1 MMNTATA
8 DALHYSDGLLRDIL
22 STVRTIA
29 MVGASGDW
37 KRPSFFAMKYLQRRG
52 YRVIPVNPT
61 RSGEEILGE
70 VVYASLADVP
80 GQIDMVDVFRSSEA
94 ALGIAEEAVAV
105 MADKQIKVLWLQL
118 GIRND
123 AAAELAQ
130 GAGMQVIMDRC
141 PKIEFAR
148 LSGELS
154 WSGINTG
161 IITSK
166 VLKAPRA

>member
-1 MMNTATA
+1 MTQP
-8 DALHYSDGLLRDIL
+8 LHYPDETLRGIL
-22 STVRTIA
+22 SQVRTIA

-52 YRVIPVNPT
+52 YRVIPVNPG
-61 RSGEEILGE
+61 RAGSEILGE
-70 VVYASLADVP
+70 TVYAALADIP
-80 GQIDMVDVFRSSEA
+80 GDIDMVDVFRSSEA
-94 ALGIAEEAVAV
+94 ALGVAEDAAALAE
-105 MADKQIKVLWLQL
+105 DKQIKIFWLQL

-123 AAAELAQ
+123 AAAEIAQ
-130 GAGMQVIMDRC
+130 AVGITVIMDRC

-154 WSGINTG
+154 WAGINTK

-166 VLKAPRA
+166 ILRMPRA

>member
-1 MMNTATA
+1 MNTGVM
-8 DALHYSDGLLRDIL
+8 DDLNYSDTLLRPIL

-29 MVGASGDW
+29 LVGASGDW

-52 YRVIPVNPT
+52 YRVIPVNPG
-61 RSGEEILGE
+61 RAGSKILGE
-70 VVYASLADVP
+70 TVYASLADIP
-80 GQIDMVDVFRSSEA
+80 GEIDMVDVFRASEA
-94 ALGIAEEAVAV
+94 ALGVAEEAVALKEQK
-105 MADKQIKVLWLQL
+105 DIKVLWLQL

-123 AAAELAQ
+123 AAAKLAEA
-130 GAGMQVIMDRC
+130 AGIQVIMDRC

>member
-1 MMNTATA
+1 MSIPLPLRYTDAT
-8 DALHYSDGLLRDIL
+8 LRGIL
-22 STVRTIA
+22 SEIRVMA

-52 YRVIPVNPT
+52 YRVIPVNPGRAGT
-61 RSGEEILGE
+61 EILGE
-70 VVYASLADVP
+70 TVYASLAEIPVP
-80 GQIDMVDVFRSSEA
+80 IDMVDVFRSSEA
-94 ALGIAEEAVAV
+94 ALGVAEEAA
-105 MADKQIKVLWLQL
+105 ALAEEKQIKVLWLQL

-123 AAAELAQ
+123 AAAEIAQ
-130 GAGMQVIMDRC
+130 AAGIQVIMDRC

-154 WSGINTG
+154 WSGINTR

>member
-1 MMNTATA
+1 MP
-8 DALHYSDGLLRDIL
+8 LPLRYSDATLRGIL
-22 STVRTIA
+22 SEIRVMA

-52 YRVIPVNPT
+52 YRVIPINPGRAGT
-61 RSGEEILGE
+61 EILGE
-70 VVYASLADVP
+70 TVYASLADVP
-80 GQIDMVDVFRSSEA
+80 VPIDMVDVFRSSEA
-94 ALGIAEEAVAV
+94 ALGVAEEAVALV
-105 MADKQIKVLWLQL
+105 EEKQIKVLWLQL

-123 AAAELAQ
+123 AAAEIAQ
-130 GAGMQVIMDRC
+130 AAGIQVIMDRC

-154 WSGINTG
+154 WSGINTR

>member
-1 MMNTATA
+1 MNKP
-8 DALHYSDGLLRDIL
+8 LQYSDATLRGIL
-22 STVRTIA
+22 SQVRTIA

-52 YRVIPVNPT
+52 YRIIPVNPG
-61 RSGEEILGE
+61 RSGSEILGE
-70 VVYASLADVP
+70 TVYATLADIP
-80 GQIDMVDVFRSSEA
+80 GDIDMVDVFRSSEA
-94 ALGIAEEAVAV
+94 ALGVAEDAAALAE
-105 MADKQIKVLWLQL
+105 DKQIKIFWLQL

-123 AAAELAQ
+123 AAAEIAQ
-130 GAGMQVIMDRC
+130 AVGMTVIMDRC

-154 WSGINTG
+154 WSGINTK

-166 VLKAPRA
+166 FLRMPRV

>member
-1 MMNTATA
+1 MNTGVM
-8 DALHYSDGLLRDIL
+8 DDLNYSDTLLRHIL

-29 MVGASGDW
+29 LVGASGDW

-52 YRVIPVNPT
+52 YRVIPVNPG
-61 RSGEEILGE
+61 RAGSEILGE
-70 VVYASLADVP
+70 TVYASLADIP
-80 GQIDMVDVFRSSEA
+80 GEIDMVDVFRASEA
-94 ALGIAEEAVAV
+94 ALGVAEEAVALKEQK
-105 MADKQIKVLWLQL
+105 DIKVLWLQL

-123 AAAELAQ
+123 AAAELAEA
-130 GAGMQVIMDRC
+130 AGIQVIMDRC

>member
-1 MMNTATA
+1 MTEP
-8 DALHYSDGLLRDIL
+8 LHYPDATLRGIL
-22 STVRTIA
+22 SQVRTIA

-52 YRVIPVNPT
+52 YRVIPVNPGRAGT
-61 RSGEEILGE
+61 EILGE
-70 VVYASLADVP
+70 TVYATLAKIPND
-80 GQIDMVDVFRSSEA
+80 IDMVDVFRSSEA
-94 ALGIAEEAVAV
+94 ALSVAEEAA
-105 MADKQIKVLWLQL
+105 ALAKDKNIEVLWLQL

-123 AAAELAQ
+123 KAAELAQ
-130 GAGMQVIMDRC
+130 AAGMTVIMDRC

-154 WSGINTG
+154 WSGINTK

-166 VLKAPRA
+166 ILRMPRA

>member
-1 MMNTATA
+1 MTEP
-8 DALHYSDGLLRDIL
+8 LFYSDATLRGIL
-22 STVRTIA
+22 SQVRTIA

-52 YRVIPVNPT
+52 YRVIPVNPG
-61 RSGEEILGE
+61 RAGSEILGQT
-70 VVYASLADVP
+70 VYAALVDIP
-80 GQIDMVDVFRSSEA
+80 GDIDMVDVFRSSEA
-94 ALGIAEEAVAV
+94 ALGVAEDAA
-105 MADKQIKVLWLQL
+105 ALAGDKQIKIFWLQL

-123 AAAELAQ
+123 VAAEIAQ
-130 GAGMQVIMDRC
+130 AVGMTVIMDRC

-154 WSGINTG
+154 WSGINTK

-166 VLKAPRA
+166 ILRMPRA